1 MILLFIRQ
9 ITGLENGTEY
19 YVRVFAYNG
28 PGGDN
33 SSTNSTGEFTTYGA
47 PAVADQ
53 FPVTTVEQV
62 WISGDIGKTGEISE
76 TADDVRSS

>member
-1 MILLFIRQ
+1 MILHLVRQ

-28 PGGDN
+28 PGGEN

-47 PAVADQ
+47 PADADH
-53 FPVTTVEQV
+53 FPATTVEQV
-62 WISGDIGKTGEISE
+62 WDSC
-76 TADDVRSS
+76 DVDTT